1 MKILF
6 NIIFTGNNR
15 FNAQILNA
23 IEIARRLSKKLN
35 YSFSLFNT
43 TLEKVDCIESI
54 YLPPGILGKI
64 KKVKELLFGKCRI
77 VIYYR
82 DNKADKIFVGLKKI
96 LGRIL
101 IPSIEIDYLPDSP
114 SNKKIIENSLK
125 HGDYIIAISKKIKN
139 TLPKYNKEDNIFIAH
154 VGFEDNI
161 FYPQKDYSKR
171 EYITYI
177 GTLQNRKQPKVF
189 IELSE
194 YLKEEKFILIGN
206 GSLEIEI
213 DNLIKSKKHQNLT
226 WYKQKTRFE
235 LAKILNN
242 SKLFVFPSLHEGTPK
257 VLYES
262 AGCAVPILIL
272 DKIYSPVVV
281 DNHSGF
287 ICKKKKELFEKA
299 KLLCD
304 NYILAKSFSENIYKL
319 STKYSWDN
327 VVLEWEN
334 VFLRIERDLKHNNI
348 I

>member
-1 MKILF
+1 
-6 NIIFTGNNR
+6 
-15 FNAQILNA
+15 
-23 IEIARRLSKKLN
+23 
-35 YSFSLFNT
+35 
-43 TLEKVDCIESI
+43 
-54 YLPPGILGKI
+54 
-64 KKVKELLFGKCRI
+64 LLFGKCKI

-82 DNKADKIFVGLKKI
+82 DNIADKIFIGLKKI

-101 IPSIEIDYLPDSP
+101 VPSIEIDYLPNSP
-114 SNKKIIENSLK
+114 SNKKIIENSMK
-125 HGDYIIAISKKIKN
+125 HGDYIIAISEKIKN
-139 TLPKYNKEDNIFIAH
+139 TLSKYNNKDNVFIAH

-161 FYPQKDYSKR
+161 FYPQKDYNKR

-213 DNLIKSKKHQNLT
+213 DNLIKSKKHLNLT

-235 LAKILNN
+235 LAKILND

-257 VLYES
+257 VLYEA
-262 AGCAVPILIL
+262 AGCAVPSVIF
-272 DKIYSPVVV
+272 DKIYSPVIIN
-281 DNHSGF
+281 DHSGF
-287 ICKKKKELFEKA
+287 ICKNKEELFKKT

-304 NYILAKSFSENIYKL
+304 NHSLAKSFSENIYKL

-327 VVLEWEN
+327 VILEWEN
-334 VFLRIERDLKHNNI
+334 VFLRIEKDLKRKGKNNLSGRD
-348 I
+348 